1 MPRNRLN
8 SQGRVYV
15 VHAYLRARCDRSIFR
30 NFVCRNP
37 TLCTIPPF
45 TDALFR
51 AKSYPQLK
59 IGPENGPA
67 EAELGIPAMIRT
79 WFTALVAFG
88 MFCMSLAFA
97 APSHAAPY
105 AAMVIDARTGEVL
118 HARNADTR
126 LHPASLTKMMT
137 LYIAFEAIRLGEI
150 SLDTRVRVSQ
160 NAANE
165 PPSKLGLRSGQR
177 IALRYLIRA
186 SAVKS
191 ANDAATAIGE
201 AISGSEAAFTR
212 RMNRTAV
219 ALGMTRTNF
228 RNAHGLTQ
236 SGHLSTARDMTTMG
250 RRLHYDYPQY
260 YNLFSRLATDT
271 SMGQV
276 RNTNR
281 RVLNA
286 YRGADG
292 IKTGYTRA
300 AGWNLVASARR
311 GDVRIIAT
319 VFGGRSGATRNARVI
334 ELLDMGFARAP
345 RNAPTRAPD
354 LPNYREPRGPL
365 AVSRSLRPMP
375 RPDRTDPAEMI
386 AIAEGVASA
395 LADVQPEATEIAP
408 TPAPRP
414 APRDMAQADPE
425 PGAPV
430 PNTLDLDVA
439 VSTSTDPTQT
449 LEEAEP
455 AEVNGPRFVAVTPLE
470 PPAPRIITRDTSPA
484 EGTWRVIVGAYNT
497 QREAEHKLLQVA
509 IREMAMLSVAERKIE
524 RRSGQFEAA
533 FSGLSQSR
541 AEMTCRRLRAQAIDC
556 DPVAPNQG

>member
-1 MPRNRLN
+1 
-8 SQGRVYV
+8 
-15 VHAYLRARCDRSIFR
+15 
-30 NFVCRNP
+30 
-37 TLCTIPPF
+37 
-45 TDALFR
+45 
-51 AKSYPQLK
+51 
-59 IGPENGPA
+59 
-67 EAELGIPAMIRT
+67 MIRT
-79 WFTALVAFG
+79 RFTALMALG
-88 MFCMSLAFA
+88 MLFASLVLST
-97 APSHAAPY
+97 PSHAAPY

-118 HARNADTR
+118 HARNADAR

-137 LYIAFEAIRLGEI
+137 LYVAFESIRLGEI

-165 PPSKLGLRSGQR
+165 PPSKLGLRAGQR

-228 RNAHGLTQ
+228 RNAHGLTA

-250 RRLHYDYPQY
+250 RRIHYDYPQY

-300 AGWNLVASARR
+300 AGWNLVASAQR

-334 ELLDMGFARAP
+334 ELLDMGFDRAP
-345 RNAPTRAPD
+345 RRAPTRAPD
-354 LPNYREPRGPL
+354 LPTYAEPRGPL

-386 AIAEGVASA
+386 AIAEGVANA
-395 LADVQPEATEIAP
+395 LAEVQPDIAEVAP
-408 TPAPRP
+408 DPAPRP
-414 APRDMAQADPE
+414 APREIANADPE
-425 PGAPV
+425 PNAPMA
-430 PNTLDLDVA
+430 NTLGLDVTM
-439 VSTSTDPTQT
+439 STSTDPTES
-449 LEEAEP
+449 LDDAEP
-455 AEVNGPRFVAVTPLE
+455 AGPRFVSVTPLE

-509 IREMAMLSVAERKIE
+509 IREMSMLSVAERKIE

-541 AEMTCRRLRAQAIDC
+541 AEMTCRRLRAQSIDC
-556 DPVAPNQG
+556 DPVSPNQG

>member
-1 MPRNRLN
+1 
-8 SQGRVYV
+8 
-15 VHAYLRARCDRSIFR
+15 
-30 NFVCRNP
+30 
-37 TLCTIPPF
+37 
-45 TDALFR
+45 
-51 AKSYPQLK
+51 
-59 IGPENGPA
+59 
-67 EAELGIPAMIRT
+67 MIRT
-79 WFTALVAFG
+79 RFTALMAFG
-88 MFCMSLAFA
+88 MLLASLVLS

-118 HARNADTR
+118 HARNADAR

-137 LYIAFEAIRLGEI
+137 LYVAFEAIRLGEI
-150 SLDTRVRVSQ
+150 TLDTRVRVSQ

-212 RMNRTAV
+212 RMNRTAI

-228 RNAHGLTQ
+228 RNAHGLTA

-250 RRLHYDYPQY
+250 RRIHYDYPQF

-300 AGWNLVASARR
+300 AGWNLLASAER
-311 GDVRIIAT
+311 GGVRVIAT

-334 ELLDMGFARAP
+334 ELLDMGFDRAP
-345 RNAPTRAPD
+345 RGATIRAPD
-354 LPNYREPRGPL
+354 LPSYTEPRGPL

-375 RPDRTDPAEMI
+375 RPNRADPAEMI
-386 AIAEGVASA
+386 AIAEGVANA
-395 LADVQPEATEIAP
+395 LAEVQPEVAEVASAP
-408 TPAPRP
+408 DPTIRP
-414 APRDMAQADPE
+414 APREIAHADPE
-425 PGAPV
+425 PSAPV
-430 PNTLDLDVA
+430 ANTLDLDVTI
-439 VSTSTDPTQT
+439 STSTDPTEGQG
-449 LEEAEP
+449 EVEP
-455 AEVNGPRFVAVTPLE
+455 AGPRFVSVTPLE

-509 IREMAMLSVAERKIE
+509 IREMSMLSVAERQIE

-541 AEMTCRRLRAQAIDC
+541 AEMTCRRLRAQSIDC
-556 DPVAPNQG
+556 DPVSPNQG